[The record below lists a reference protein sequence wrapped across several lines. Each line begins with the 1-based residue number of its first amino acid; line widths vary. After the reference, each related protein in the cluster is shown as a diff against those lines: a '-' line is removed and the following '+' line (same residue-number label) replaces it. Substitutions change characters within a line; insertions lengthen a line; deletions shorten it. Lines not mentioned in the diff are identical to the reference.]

1 MDLVRPMRNRFATF
15 LFVLYSS
22 SITAQ
27 LFQPEKGGGGG
38 VKMGVAIFISF
49 CVSFLTTALIL
60 IRQITLSCSLAHVC
74 KQKDQK
80 YGNSLGLPAKF

>member
-38 VKMGVAIFISF
+38 GGSENGCGHLYKLL
-49 CVSFLTTALIL
+49 C
-60 IRQITLSCSLAHVC
+60 
-74 KQKDQK
+74 
-80 YGNSLGLPAKF
+80 